1 MPDDLSTRRRRA
13 LQDHY
18 ATDDNLRKRANI
30 FEYLVAT
37 GSQPQLV
44 DLFDWAP
51 TATVLDVGCGNGLWT
66 ALAAQRTTGTVIG
79 LDSSQGMLTALTARP
94 EAIAAVLADG
104 QCLPMRDDSVDIAI
118 AAWVL
123 YHLPDKAAA
132 LSEIRRVLRPGGRF
146 IASTNSAEVL
156 PTLDDTFL
164 RCIEH
169 VAGHAIDRW
178 IEPLDFTIENGAA
191 VLREWFGRVELIA
204 NESTFEIPLAEPIL
218 TFAESLRGPIT
229 AEVGDG
235 FDFDS
240 FLSELERA
248 LDARLASRAI
258 RFTRRIGFFVASNA
272 V

>member
-1 MPDDLSTRRRRA
+1 MPDDLSTRRRQA

-18 ATDDNLRKRANI
+18 ATDDNLRKRASI

-37 GSQPQLV
+37 DPQPQLV

-66 ALAAQRTTGTVIG
+66 SIAAQRTTGPVIG
-79 LDSSQGMLTALTARP
+79 LDLSQGMLAALAARP
-94 EAIAAVLADG
+94 EAIAAVRADG
-104 QCLPMRDDSVDIAI
+104 QCLPLRDDSVDIAL

-132 LSEIRRVLRPGGRF
+132 LSEIRRVLRADGRF
-146 IASTNSAEVL
+146 IASTNSADVL
-156 PTLDDTFL
+156 PTLDDTVR
-164 RCIEH
+164 RCVEQ
-169 VAGHAIDRW
+169 VAGHAIERW

-191 VLREWFGRVELIA
+191 VLGEWFDRVELFS
-204 NESTFEIPLAEPIL
+204 NESTFEIPLAAPIL

-235 FDFDS
+235 FDFDA
-240 FLSELERA
+240 FLAELERA
-248 LDARLASRAI
+248 LETRLASGAI